1 MRDLVNR
8 LVRISLIIGCTRGAL
23 HRSMTTSHWKDINY
37 DPVLAKKP
45 LDIIEV
51 A

>member
-1 MRDLVNR
+1 MRDLVSR
-8 LVRISLIIGCTRGAL
+8 LVRTCLIIGCTRGAL
-23 HRSMTTSHWKDINY
+23 YRSMTTFHWKGTNY